1 MKYLKHFIKRHK
13 PLLAL
18 VIFLLIGQ
26 VVGTLLVPYLVATM
40 IDVGILHSDMN
51 AIIIVALQ
59 MLGVALVT
67 SLISVLGSYFC
78 SGFGAAFG
86 KELREALFRK
96 TQDLSIKDFDT
107 LGTSS
112 LITRTTSDITN
123 IQQTLIMVLQL
134 IVPAPLIAV
143 TAIGMTASV
152 NLPLAV
158 LLVITILLFVLI
170 LLIILKKSQALSY
183 QIQKGMDKINGF
195 LRESILGIKVI
206 RAFDNSDYEKAKSNT
221 AFEKYA
227 STIISLNR
235 IFAFLNP
242 GVWLIMSLSIAAIIG
257 IGGFNAAIGTM
268 AIGEIAS
275 VTEYSIL
282 TLSYLIVASFSLVT
296 LPKMRACLQ
305 RISEV
310 LDMETSIVDVKAP
323 KTLFEPIQ
331 TLSFEQVNFS
341 YPGAQLPVL
350 HDLSFSCESGKTTAI
365 IGGTGSGKST
375 IAGLVQRLH
384 DINSGHIRIN
394 HTDIRDL
401 TQHRLRELIGYV
413 PQKAFLF
420 SGTIADNLRMG
431 KKDAS
436 LEELCYAAEI
446 SQAKAFI
453 DSLPL
458 GFDAPVSQ
466 AGKNF
471 SGGQKQR
478 LAIARAII
486 KQAPIL
492 IFDDSFSALDFKTD
506 SALRKTLKQE
516 VKNSIILIIAQRIS
530 TIVDADQ
537 IIVVDDGNIIGIG
550 NHEELLENCAV
561 YQEIAKSQ
569 AAIKEVESL

>member
-221 AFEKYA
+221 AFTKYA